1 MQEKFRAIVNEG
13 RIEPLEDI
21 EVPDGTQLLVTVV
34 SNGDE
39 FWMTASQSN
48 LDAIWN
54 NSEDDIYGELLK
66 G

>member
-1 MQEKFRAIVNEG
+1 MQERFRAIVNDG

-34 SNGDE
+34 SNDDD
-39 FWMTASQSN
+39 FWMTATQSN
-48 LDAIWN
+48 LDAVWN

>member
-1 MQEKFRAIVNEG
+1 MQERFRAIVNDG

-34 SNGDE
+34 TNGDD
-39 FWMTASQSN
+39 FWMTATQSN

>member
-1 MQEKFRAIVNEG
+1 MQEKFRAIVNDG

-39 FWMTASQSN
+39 FWMTASLSN
-48 LDAIWN
+48 LEAIWN

>member
-1 MQEKFRAIVNEG
+1 MQERFRAIVNDG

-39 FWMTASQSN
+39 FWMTATQSD

>member
-1 MQEKFRAIVNEG
+1 MQERFRAIVNDG

-34 SNGDE
+34 SNGDD
-39 FWMTASQSN
+39 FWMTATQSN

>member
-1 MQEKFRAIVNEG
+1 MQEKFRAIVTDG

-34 SNGDE
+34 SNGDD
-39 FWMTASQSN
+39 FWMTATQSN

>member
-1 MQEKFRAIVNEG
+1 MQEKFRAIVNDG
-13 RIEPLEDI
+13 RLEPLEDI

-34 SNGDE
+34 AKGDE
-39 FWMTASQSN
+39 FWMTASHSN